1 MIHGGF
7 GRAAASILGCFG
19 SLMLGPSP
27 AWAQAQPSSVAPTAQ
42 AAPAAKP
49 AGDEG
54 FVKGITRCANDLS
67 MSFPVTGRIAA
78 VPVTEGSTVKPGDV
92 LMHLDRAAEA
102 FDVERRRLQWM
113 STAEVAAA
121 KARMLTSEKQVVAAR
136 EIYAGSRG
144 ISQEELQNR
153 ELAYS
158 LASSEHDRLKNSKE
172 MERLDYLTAK
182 ENLERRTL
190 RAPTRGIV
198 TKVIKLMGEGVQ
210 ANEPAIR
217 VCDLSKILFV
227 ANVPAL
233 QVGELSANDGVELLV
248 GQDQAVVAGKVIF
261 VSPVVDAASGLREVK
276 VELLR
281 TGAGVRPGM
290 PARLNLIKVK
300 KARS

>member
-1 MIHGGF
+1 MISGGF
-7 GRAAASILGCFG
+7 CRAFIFVLAGALCPQAWGQ
-19 SLMLGPSP
+19 SP
-27 AWAQAQPSSVAPTAQ
+27 PPTAKPAAQ
-42 AAPAAKP
+42 AASPVRP
-49 AGDEG
+49 AGDDG

-102 FDVERRRLQWM
+102 YDVERRRLQWM
-113 STAEVAAA
+113 GTAEVAAA
-121 KARMLTSEKQVVAAR
+121 RSRMQTSEKQVVAAR
-136 EIYAGSRG
+136 EIYASSRG

-153 ELAYS
+153 ELAFS
-158 LASSEHDRLKNSKE
+158 LASSEHDRLKNAKE

-217 VCDLSKILFV
+217 VCDVSKILFV
-227 ANVPAL
+227 ANVLAL
-233 QVGELSANDGVELLV
+233 QVGELSANDNVEILM
-248 GQDQAVVAGKVIF
+248 GQDQAVVSGKVIF

-290 PARLNLIKVK
+290 PARLNLLKVK